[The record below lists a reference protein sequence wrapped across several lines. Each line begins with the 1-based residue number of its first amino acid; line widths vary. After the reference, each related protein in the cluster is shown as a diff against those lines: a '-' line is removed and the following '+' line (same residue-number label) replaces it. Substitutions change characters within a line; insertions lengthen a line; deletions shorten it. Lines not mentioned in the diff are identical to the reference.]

1 MEHKMNKFSLH
12 QMIGLFAVSL
22 LAVLGTTGCSNTK
35 ADGGGDPS
43 DEIQSTEDDGRI
55 GTEGLDDR
63 SLVGISPDDRAAFND
78 PNNPLSIRVFYFDY
92 DSDLVK
98 GEYDAAL
105 HAHADYIKASKSRLT
120 IRLEGHADERGSREY
135 NIALGERRGNAIK
148 RALLLKGVSGDQL
161 AVLSYGEERPAEPGH
176 DESSWSKNRRVEL
189 VYPRQ

>member
-1 MEHKMNKFSLH
+1 MNKLRLH
-12 QMIGLFAVSL
+12 HWFGFAAVALFAM
-22 LAVLGTTGCSNTK
+22 ANTGCSNTK

-43 DEIQSTEDDGRI
+43 DEIQSTDDRL

-92 DSDLVK
+92 DSDLVRSD
-98 GEYDAAL
+98 YDEAL
-105 HAHADYIKASKSRLT
+105 QAHADYIKRAKTRLT

-148 RALLLKGVSGDQL
+148 KALLLKGVSGDQL
-161 AVLSYGEERPAEPGH
+161 AVLSYGEERPAEMGH
-176 DESSWSKNRRVEL
+176 DESAWSKNRRVEL
-189 VYPRQ
+189 VYPKQ